1 MLCWWLNYRCIK
13 SFNFYEYIK
22 HEKANNSI
30 KYLLITNNIAE
41 SFHGQ
46 IEIYLPKD
54 KTTKNGFILCM
65 TKILNDLMVKKL
77 EIKRHDYKTRVLIYL
92 ADAINK
98 SGIFR
103 WITNKEFKEILI
115 NII

>member
-1 MLCWWLNYRCIK
+1 
-13 SFNFYEYIK
+13 
-22 HEKANNSI
+22 
-30 KYLLITNNIAE
+30 
-41 SFHGQ
+41 
-46 IEIYLPKD
+46 
-54 KTTKNGFILCM
+54 M